1 MNKIKDRN
9 RRIIIRVKKKILKE
23 TELSD
28 KKYIVTYRDIKK
40 YFKYFNKILFNDK
53 LSNFNDIQI
62 KRLFKASGQCV
73 ENISYSK
80 GTSFFVLEMMPK
92 YINKT
97 EFLNTLSHEMVH
109 LWQQT
114 VMKDTGN
121 HNKLFFSF
129 KPKFKKLNL
138 SLSY

>member
-1 MNKIKDRN
+1 MNNSKNHNKRFITQ
-9 RRIIIRVKKKILKE
+9 VKKKILRE
-23 TELSD
+23 TKLSD
-28 KKYIVTYRDIKK
+28 KKYITTYKDIKK

-92 YINKT
+92 YTNKT

-114 VMKDTGN
+114 VMNDTGN

-138 SLSY
+138 TLSY

>member
-1 MNKIKDRN
+1 MINTKDHNKKIFT
-9 RRIIIRVKKKILKE
+9 RVKKKILKA

-28 KKYIVTYRDIKK
+28 KKYTVTYKDIKK

-53 LSNFNDIQI
+53 LNSFNDIQI
-62 KRLFKASGQCV
+62 KRLVKASGRCV

-92 YINKT
+92 YKNKT

-129 KPKFKKLNL
+129 KSKFKKLNL
-138 SLSY
+138 TLSY

>member
-1 MNKIKDRN
+1 MHNTKNHNKK
-9 RRIIIRVKKKILKE
+9 IIIRTKKKILKE

-28 KKYIVTYRDIKK
+28 KKYTTTYKDIKK
-40 YFKYFNKILFNDK
+40 YFKYFNKILFKDK
-53 LSNFNDIQI
+53 LNNFNDIQI
-62 KRLFKASGQCV
+62 KTLVKISGQCV
-73 ENISYSK
+73 ENISYWK

-92 YINKT
+92 YRNKT
-97 EFLNTLSHEMVH
+97 EFLNTLSHEMIH

-129 KPKFKKLNL
+129 KSKFKKLNL
-138 SLSY
+138 TLSY

>member
-9 RRIIIRVKKKILKE
+9 KRIITRVKKKILKE
-23 TELSD
+23 TGLSD
-28 KKYIVTYRDIKK
+28 KNYIATYKDIKK
-40 YFKYFNKILFNDK
+40 YFKYFNKILFKDK
-53 LSNFNDIQI
+53 LNSFNDIQI
-62 KRLFKASGQCV
+62 KRLVKASGQCV

-92 YINKT
+92 YKNKT

-114 VMKDTGN
+114 VMNDTGN

-138 SLSY
+138 TLSY

>member
-9 RRIIIRVKKKILKE
+9 RRVIIRVKKKILKD

-28 KKYIVTYRDIKK
+28 RKYIVTYKDIKK
-40 YFKYFNKILFNDK
+40 YFKYFNKILFKDK
-53 LSNFNDIQI
+53 LNSFNDIQI
-62 KRLFKASGQCV
+62 KRLGKASGQCV
-73 ENISYSK
+73 ENVSYTK

-92 YINKT
+92 YKNKT

-129 KPKFKKLNL
+129 KSRFKKLNL
-138 SLSY
+138 TLSY

>member
-1 MNKIKDRN
+1 MNNIKDHN
-9 RRIIIRVKKKILKE
+9 KKIITRVKKKILKA
-23 TELSD
+23 TEPSN
-28 KKYIVTYRDIKK
+28 KKYAATYKDIKK
-40 YFKYFNKILFNDK
+40 FFIYFNKILFDDK
-53 LSNFNDIQI
+53 LNSFNDIQI
-62 KRLFKASGQCV
+62 KRLVKASGRCV

-92 YINKT
+92 YKNKT

-138 SLSY
+138 TLSY

>member
-1 MNKIKDRN
+1 MNKIKDQN
-9 RRIIIRVKKKILKE
+9 RRIIIRVKKKILKD

-28 KKYIVTYRDIKK
+28 KKYTTTYKDIKK
-40 YFKYFNKILFNDK
+40 YFKYFNKILFKDK
-53 LSNFNDIQI
+53 LNSFNDIQI
-62 KRLFKASGQCV
+62 KKLVKASGQCV
-73 ENISYSK
+73 ENISYTK

-92 YINKT
+92 YKNKT

-129 KPKFKKLNL
+129 KLRFKKLNL
-138 SLSY
+138 TLSH

>member
-1 MNKIKDRN
+1 MTNTKDHNKKSIT
-9 RRIIIRVKKKILKE
+9 RVKKKILKA

-28 KKYIVTYRDIKK
+28 KKYTVTYKDIKK
-40 YFKYFNKILFNDK
+40 YFKYFNKILFKDK
-53 LSNFNDIQI
+53 LNSFNDIQI
-62 KRLFKASGQCV
+62 KRLVKASGRCV

-92 YINKT
+92 YKNKT
-97 EFLNTLSHEMVH
+97 EFLNTLSHEMIP

-129 KPKFKKLNL
+129 KSKFKKLNL
-138 SLSY
+138 TLSY

>member
-1 MNKIKDRN
+1 MNNSKNHNKRFITQ
-9 RRIIIRVKKKILKE
+9 VKKKILKE

-28 KKYIVTYRDIKK
+28 KKYTATYKDIKK

-53 LSNFNDIQI
+53 LNSFNDIQI
-62 KRLFKASGQCV
+62 KRLVKASGQCV

-114 VMKDTGN
+114 VMNDTGN

-138 SLSY
+138 TLSY

>member
-1 MNKIKDRN
+1 MNKIKNQN
-9 RRIIIRVKKKILKE
+9 RRIIIRVKKKILKD

-28 KKYIVTYRDIKK
+28 KKYTATYKDIKK
-40 YFKYFNKILFNDK
+40 YFKYFNKILFKDK
-53 LSNFNDIQI
+53 LNSFNDIQI
-62 KRLFKASGQCV
+62 KRLGKASGQCV
-73 ENISYSK
+73 ENISYTK

-92 YINKT
+92 YKNKT

-129 KPKFKKLNL
+129 KLRFKKLNL
-138 SLSY
+138 TLSH

>member
-1 MNKIKDRN
+1 MYNTKNHNKK
-9 RRIIIRVKKKILKE
+9 IIIRVKKKILKE

-28 KKYIVTYRDIKK
+28 KKYTTTYKDIKK
-40 YFKYFNKILFNDK
+40 YFRYFNKILFKDK
-53 LSNFNDIQI
+53 LNNFNDIQI
-62 KRLFKASGQCV
+62 KTLVKISGQCV
-73 ENISYSK
+73 ENISYWK

-92 YINKT
+92 YRNKT

-121 HNKLFFSF
+121 HNNFFLVLS
-129 KPKFKKLNL
+129 LNL
-138 SLSY
+138 KN